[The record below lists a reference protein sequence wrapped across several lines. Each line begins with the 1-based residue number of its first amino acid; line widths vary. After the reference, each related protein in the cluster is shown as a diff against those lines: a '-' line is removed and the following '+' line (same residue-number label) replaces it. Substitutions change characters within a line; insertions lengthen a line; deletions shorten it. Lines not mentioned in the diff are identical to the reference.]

1 MLKTSVCRPN
11 PRYIIERVVTP
22 SGLTNTPV
30 VLSVLP
36 ALLAFSDT
44 TTMRPSDLFQIF
56 LKM

>member
-11 PRYIIERVVTP
+11 PRYIIVSVVTV
-22 SGLTNTPV
+22 SEMLTAPM

-44 TTMRPSDLFQIF
+44 TTMLPSDLFQIF